1 MKARLNELD
10 GGLDDVD
17 KSPPRKRA
25 CTRKSSTQKK
35 GKGKENKT
43 PQSAK
48 RKVNKQQGRILLV
61 GAKPQKLSE
70 VSADSQDQPL
80 SSEHKQSGDQP
91 STSQESGDQASAS
104 QESGDQPSTSKQSG
118 NQRSASQESG
128 DQPSASKQSSSQAEA
143 TELQPMQPE
152 DTCII
157 VSSRGGSSNFIN
169 LSPYDSMEDDIGKNS
184 LFLYTCTFNI
194 EVATISILQLLYPVL
209 LVL

>member
-25 CTRKSSTQKK
+25 CKRKSSTQKK

-70 VSADSQDQPL
+70 VSAHSQDQPP

-128 DQPSASKQSSSQAEA
+128 DQPSASKQSSSSQAEA
-143 TELQPMQPE
+143 TELLQPMQPE
-152 DTCII
+152 VTCIT

-194 EVATISILQLLYPVL
+194 EVVISILQLLYQCS
-209 LVL
+209 